1 MALSKKTQELV
12 DAISRTRQ
20 SLLKHVS
27 GLSDAQLSYKPEG
40 GEWSLNDILHHLAL
54 TDEANGK
61 LASRALRHAQ
71 EKSVPPDPTPD
82 GSVVH
87 CLDEALT
94 PLTNVKATAP
104 DFVRPQSHQ
113 SAADSL
119 ARLEASRER
128 MVAVVEQLSSYD
140 LTQLKY
146 PHPFLGELDMYQWIL
161 IAGGHEGR
169 HVAQI
174 KRIKSESGFPQ

>member
-1 MALSKKTQELV
+1 MALSKKLQELAE
-12 DAISRTRQ
+12 AISRTRQ
-20 SLLKHVS
+20 SLLKHIP
-27 GLSDAQLSYKPEG
+27 GLSDAQLAYKPAD

-61 LASRALRHAQ
+61 LTSRALKHAL
-71 EKSVPPDPTPD
+71 ERNVPPDPKPD
-82 GSVVH
+82 ESVLH
-87 CLDEALT
+87 CLDEAAA
-94 PLTNVKATAP
+94 PLNNVRATAP
-104 DFVRPQSHQ
+104 DFVRPQSHL
-113 SAADSL
+113 SATESL
-119 ARLEASRER
+119 ARLAASRER
-128 MVAVVEQLSSYD
+128 MLQSIEQLSPYD

-174 KRIKSESGFPQ
+174 KRIKSEAGFPQ